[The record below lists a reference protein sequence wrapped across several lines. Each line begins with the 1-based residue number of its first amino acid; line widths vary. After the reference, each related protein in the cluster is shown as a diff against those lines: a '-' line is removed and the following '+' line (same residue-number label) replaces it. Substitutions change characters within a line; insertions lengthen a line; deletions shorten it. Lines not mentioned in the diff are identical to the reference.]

1 MKGCDNLT
9 VFTKLLVTARGASQ
23 LLEAR
28 RGSGAG
34 SWPSVALLF
43 LGEAEASTA
52 LL

>member
-1 MKGCDNLT
+1 M
-9 VFTKLLVTARGASQ
+9 VFTKLLVTAHGVSQ

-34 SWPSVALLF
+34 GCPCVALLLLD